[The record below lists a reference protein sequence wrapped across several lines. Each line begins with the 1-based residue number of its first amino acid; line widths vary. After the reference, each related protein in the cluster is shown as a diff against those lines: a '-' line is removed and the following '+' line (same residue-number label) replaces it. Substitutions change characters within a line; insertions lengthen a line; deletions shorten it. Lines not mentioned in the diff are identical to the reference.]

1 MLLLLLGGTATA
13 LWWWTRNQHEAAV
26 AEAKLAPEFSFAVE
40 PAEVRQRLHA
50 RATTAIGTVRAL
62 QSITLRNE
70 LPGTV
75 HTVGMKSGEIVE
87 EGASLVELDVAVETA
102 ELQALDAEARLAESM
117 LGRMEQALKDQGAS
131 AADVDRA
138 RAERDK
144 AVANVARTQALIDR
158 KKIKAPF
165 RARVGMVDLHKGQ
178 YLEPGT
184 QITTLQGV
192 DEAVHIDFAVTQ
204 DTAAIL
210 SLGSEVDLELG
221 SDHRAHAKIVAI
233 DARVE
238 SATRNTWIRALLG
251 SSEGMPQPGASVK
264 VSVPVEKPRDVLV
277 IPVSSLRRGP
287 AGDHVFLIAAGP
299 DGKTRAKMQRITS
312 GSVIGDEVVVREGLK
327 AGDRIAAAGSFKLFE
342 GALIVVAPAGAASG
356 ATPQGK

>member
-1 MLLLLLGGTATA
+1 MAPP
-13 LWWWTRNQHEAAV
+13 EAATRPLSRLTLAATLERHLNALRPDPPV
-26 AEAKLAPEFSFAVE
+26 VGEAWRP
-40 PAEVRQRLHA
+40 
-50 RATTAIGTVRAL
+50 RAL
-62 QSITLRNE
+62 VR
-70 LPGTV
+70 
-75 HTVGMKSGEIVE
+75 
-87 EGASLVELDVAVETA
+87 
-102 ELQALDAEARLAESM
+102 
-117 LGRMEQALKDQGAS
+117 
-131 AADVDRA
+131 VD
-138 RAERDK
+138 
-144 AVANVARTQALIDR
+144 
-158 KKIKAPF
+158 
-165 RARVGMVDLHKGQ
+165 
-178 YLEPGT
+178 
-184 QITTLQGV
+184 